1 VTQGLGAALQAAVA
15 GDPAAR
21 ITLGELVEALQARG
35 YGLLLFLFAVPNLT
49 PGPSLP
55 GFSTIFAVPLALV
68 AIQMA
73 LGVAH
78 PRLPG
83 FLARLGFSRGRAQRV
98 VAAAAPL
105 LARGEKLLRPR
116 GAMLTGPA
124 ARRWIGFAALLQA
137 VLLLIPLPL
146 LPLIPSLALVVL
158 ALGLA
163 AHDGAAVGIGL
174 AACALAAI
182 LFGLALF
189 YGAALLGLA

>member
-1 VTQGLGAALQAAVA
+1 MNQGLGAALRAAVA
-15 GDPAAR
+15 GDPTGR
-21 ITLGELVEALQARG
+21 VTLGELVEALQARG

-68 AIQMA
+68 AIQMT

-83 FLARLGFSRGRAQRV
+83 FLARLGTSRGRAQRL
-98 VAAAAPL
+98 VAAASPL
-105 LARGEKLLRPR
+105 LARSEKILRPR
-116 GAMLTGPA
+116 GAALIGPA
-124 ARRWIGFAALLQA
+124 ARRWIGCAALLQA

-163 AHDGAAVGIGL
+163 AQDGVAVGIGL
-174 AACALAAI
+174 AACALAA
-182 LFGLALF
+182 LLLGLALF

>member
-1 VTQGLGAALQAAVA
+1 MSLLGDALHNAVA
-15 GDPAAR
+15 GDPDTR
-21 ITLGELVEALQARG
+21 VSLGELIAALETRG

-55 GFSTIFAVPLALV
+55 GFSTIFAVPLAFV

-83 FLARLGFSRGRAQRV
+83 FLARLGISRGRAQRV

>member
-83 FLARLGFSRGRAQRV
+83 FLARLGISRGRAQRV

-105 LARGEKLLRPR
+105 LARGEKPSGLPHARLRRSCLDLPCS
-116 GAMLTGPA
+116 TGQRCWASPKADAFCKLRRIDSPCASFITFRSRPSA
-124 ARRWIGFAALLQA
+124 AKCAWRWAKS
-137 VLLLIPLPL
+137 VLN
-146 LPLIPSLALVVL
+146 SR
-158 ALGLA
+158 
-163 AHDGAAVGIGL
+163 
-174 AACALAAI
+174 
-182 LFGLALF
+182 
-189 YGAALLGLA
+189 

>member
-1 VTQGLGAALQAAVA
+1 MTQGLGAALQAAVA

-78 PRLPG
+78 ARLPG
-83 FLARLGFSRGRAQRV
+83 FLAKLGTSRGRAQRV
-98 VAAAAPL
+98 VGAAAPL
-105 LARGEKLLRPR
+105 LKRGEKLLRPR
-116 GAMLTGPA
+116 AASLTGPV
-124 ARRWIGFAALLQA
+124 ARRWIGGAALLQA
-137 VLLLIPLPL
+137 ALLLIPLPL

-163 AHDGAAVGIGL
+163 AEDGLAVGIGL
-174 AACALAAI
+174 GACALAAL

>member
-1 VTQGLGAALQAAVA
+1 MTQGLGAALQAAVA

-83 FLARLGFSRGRAQRV
+83 FLARLGISRGRAQRV
-98 VAAAAPL
+98 VGAAAPL

-116 GAMLTGPA
+116 GAALTGPV
-124 ARRWIGFAALLQA
+124 ARRWIGLAALLQA

-163 AHDGAAVGIGL
+163 AHDGVAVGIGL
-174 AACALAAI
+174 AACVLAAI